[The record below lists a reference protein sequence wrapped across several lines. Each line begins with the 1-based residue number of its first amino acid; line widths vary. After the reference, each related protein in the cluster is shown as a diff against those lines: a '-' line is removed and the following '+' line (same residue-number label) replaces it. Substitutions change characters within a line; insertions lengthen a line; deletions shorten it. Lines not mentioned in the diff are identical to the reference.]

1 MQFSLEEFRNTI
13 QYFSQLACSPS
24 QDLNQGPC
32 EYSDTMLVI
41 TPWSLV
47 KCRDCHHRRSRL
59 SRHINIRRLFTGQN
73 LFLVAVHELGHA
85 LGLHHS
91 DVKGSIMQP
100 MLTRGYGPDFMLHDD
115 DITGLQVDIIMSL

>member
-1 MQFSLEEFRNTI
+1 
-13 QYFSQLACSPS
+13 
-24 QDLNQGPC
+24 
-32 EYSDTMLVI
+32 
-41 TPWSLV
+41 
-47 KCRDCHHRRSRL
+47 
-59 SRHINIRRLFTGQN
+59 LFAGQN

-115 DITGLQVDIIMSL
+115 DITGLQVDIVRVCGNTHRN